1 MPFNSIGE
9 VIFDKSNVNDEFG
22 RLNMKVLWDI
32 LDFTMQQRQVRWNA
46 VGRMFNLPIAYWLDR
61 N

>member
-9 VIFDKSNVNDEFG
+9 VIFDKSNANDEFG

-46 VGRMFNLPIAYWLDR
+46 VGRMFNLPIAYTWLD
-61 N
+61 